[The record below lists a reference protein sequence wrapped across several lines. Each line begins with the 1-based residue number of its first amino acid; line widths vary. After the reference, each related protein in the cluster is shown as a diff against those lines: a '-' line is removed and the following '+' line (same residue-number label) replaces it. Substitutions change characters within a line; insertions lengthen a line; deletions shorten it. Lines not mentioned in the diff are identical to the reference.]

1 MVINDVIILKNVLKD
16 TKIGKV
22 SNEALRKYLKL
33 SIALNKY
40 NNEWEE
46 KRKELYKETAGA
58 KGLDLQTLTEEQNTE
73 IFTVIAPVLNEYLG
87 TEVTDL
93 DTKIFSWDEICE
105 AILNVSENSNLTVD
119 QKSMLTQ
126 MLCYEEL

>member
-22 SNEALRKYLKL
+22 SNDALRKYLKL
-33 SIALNKY
+33 SIVLNKY

-46 KRKELYKETAGA
+46 KRKELYKETADA
-58 KGLDLQTLTEEQNTE
+58 KGLDLQTLTEEQNNE

-105 AILNVSENSNLTVD
+105 AILNVSENTNLTVD

>member
-22 SNEALRKYLKL
+22 SNETLRKYLKL

-46 KRKELYKETAGA
+46 KKNELYKEIANA
-58 KGLDLQTLTEEQNTE
+58 KGLNLQALTNEQNNE
-73 IFTVIAPVLNEYLG
+73 IFNIIAPVLNEYLG

-93 DTKIFSWDEICE
+93 DTKIFSWNEICE
-105 AILNVSENSNLTVD
+105 AIMNVNENNNLTVD

>member
-1 MVINDVIILKNVLKD
+1 MVINDVIILKSVLKD

>member
-46 KRKELYKETAGA
+46 KKNELYKEIANA
-58 KGLDLQTLTEEQNTE
+58 KGLNLQALTNEQNNE
-73 IFTVIAPVLNEYLG
+73 IFNIIAPVLNEYLG

-93 DTKIFSWDEICE
+93 DTKIFSWNEICE
-105 AILNVSENSNLTVD
+105 AIMNVNENNNLTVD

>member
-1 MVINDVIILKNVLKD
+1 MVINDVIILKSVLKD

-22 SNEALRKYLKL
+22 SNEALRKYLKI

-46 KRKELYKETAGA
+46 KRKELYEETADA